1 MKSHEKGLLNVI
13 FIKDTSLFEEKT
25 RFTMKSPKKGLLAI
39 PNPFIN
45 FQCFG
50 EETSWLLGTTK
61 AVGCALGIM
70 MCEVWGRNFWWG

>member
-1 MKSHEKGLLNVI
+1 
-13 FIKDTSLFEEKT
+13 
-25 RFTMKSPKKGLLAI
+25 MKSPKKGLLAI